1 MSLFAADRGTDT
13 GFKKGATEKVDRFFG
28 GTFVGEAFD
37 FVVGNEVHL
46 CEKTAGVLGKEGGLF
61 RRIVDSCQE
70 NIFKEDLFLFGTD
83 KNVTGFEESVEW
95 VPFVNRHDFVADSV
109 AGGMEREGETKLE
122 RVVGELLDLRC
133 KSTR

>member
-13 GFKKGATEKVDRFFG
+13 GFKKGTTEKVDRFFG
-28 GTFVGEAFD
+28 GTFVGKAFD

-70 NIFKEDLFLFGTD
+70 NIFEEDLFLLART
-83 KNVTGFEESVEW
+83 KTSQASRSRSR
-95 VPFVNRHDFVADSV
+95 VPFINRHNFVADSV
-109 AGGMEREGETKLE
+109 AGGMKGEGETKLE

-133 KSTR
+133 KSAR